1 MKKNNI
7 FPIEQHG
14 FRQNHST
21 VTQMLKF
28 VDYVTGTLDDPQIP
42 QVDAIYLDFE
52 KAFDKVCHSKLLKKI
67 FSVGIRNNFLSWI
80 ESFLSNRTQFVE
92 IDGTCSSVED
102 VTSGV
107 PQGSVLAPILFL
119 IYISDINS
127 CLKSCQLKTFA
138 DDNTIFAAISD
149 QNDAQSLQIDLGS
162 ILLYSEQWQLKLSV
176 EKCNSLSFGRRPK
189 IDFQYELNN
198 HKLEKKSEVKDLGFH
213 LDKDMKF
220 SRHCDILANSAKKRC
235 CLIRRSFVTNSHD
248 FLTKIFNCYVR
259 PILEYGSPVWSPY
272 LLKDIDTIESVQRA
286 YTKRYPGLWDIPYKK
301 RLKILKIDPLELRR
315 LRSDLFESYKILK
328 SLHPIGPDFFI
339 RSRSHTRQ
347 EFVVKDG
354 ICDVRRHFL
363 CNRMVPLLNNLP
375 HHVFDAE
382 SLVIFKKSLHKYE
395 FSNNDD
401 VSIFFC
407 WLKGRGLL

>member
-1 MKKNNI
+1 MKKI
-7 FPIEQHG
+7 VDF
-14 FRQNHST
+14 
-21 VTQMLKF
+21 VTR
-28 VDYVTGTLDDPQIP
+28 TLDDPQIP

-52 KAFDKVCHSKLLKKI
+52 KAFDKVCHSKLLKKV

-80 ESFLSNRTQFVE
+80 TAFLSNRNQFVE
-92 IDGTCSSVED
+92 IDGTCSSVAD

-127 CLKSCQLKTFA
+127 CLNSSQLKTFA
-138 DDNTIFAAISD
+138 DDNTIFATISD
-149 QNDAQSLQIDLGS
+149 QTDAQSLQTDLDS

-176 EKCNSLSFGRRPK
+176 EKCNFLSFGRRPK
-189 IDFQYELNN
+189 IYFEYGLNY
-198 HKLEKKSEVKDLGFH
+198 HKLERKSDVKDLGFH

-220 SRHCDILANSAKKRC
+220 SRHCEILANSAKRRC

-248 FLTKIFNCYVR
+248 FLTKMFNCYVR
-259 PILEYGSPVWSPY
+259 PVLEYGSPVWSPF

-286 YTKRYPGLWDIPYKK
+286 YTKRYPGLWDISYKE
-301 RLKILKIDPLELRR
+301 RLKILKMDPLELRR
-315 LRSDLFESYKILK
+315 LRFDLFESYKILN
-328 SLHPIGPDFFI
+328 SLHPIGPDFFV

-347 EFVVKDG
+347 KFVKKDG

-363 CNRMVPLLNNLP
+363 CNRIVPILNNLP
-375 HHVFDAE
+375 DYVLDAK
-382 SLVIFKKSLHKYE
+382 SLIIFKKYLHKYG

-401 VSIFFC
+401 VSMFFYC
-407 WLKGRGLL
+407 LKGRGLI